1 MDLVDNQ
8 AVQANQVD
16 NQEVLLVEMNT
27 PLKTIG

>member
-16 NQEVLLVEMNT
+16 NQEVLLVEMDT